1 MKTKTVFKV
10 LLLVMAVVFTGFAY
24 SCKGM
29 SVAAQIAGAA
39 GLIDQNTANAI
50 SQSAEAIS
58 KANEDMTPEQEYYI
72 GRAVGANILASY
84 KVWNGNPAQT
94 AYINKVCGAI
104 IVNSPRPDIY
114 NGYHVNI
121 LDSTEINAFATSG
134 GHIFVTRG
142 LIDNA
147 DSEDTLAAVIAH
159 EISHIQLQHGLKAIK
174 NSRFQQAILVTA
186 TSAAGAATGTDVK
199 ELTSVFN
206 ESIGEI
212 LTTMVNN
219 GYSQTQEFEAD
230 SFALS
235 LLASAGYNPGGLVT
249 MLKAL
254 EKSQGNHPGG
264 FNKTHPTPAKRVEN
278 AEQLLPKY
286 NVRDTGSF
294 RSARY
299 AAAVK

>member
-1 MKTKTVFKV
+1 MKTNLMFKTVPFI
-10 LLLVMAVVFTGFAY
+10 LVSILSTVIFSCQGMAT
-24 SCKGM
+24 
-29 SVAAQIAGAA
+29 AAQIAGAV
-39 GLIDQNTANAI
+39 GIIDQNTANAI
-50 SQSAEAIS
+50 SQSAQAIS

-72 GRAVGANILASY
+72 GRAVGANILTSY
-84 KVWNGNPAQT
+84 RVWTGNPAQT
-94 AYINKVCGAI
+94 TYLNRICNALV
-104 IVNSPRPDIY
+104 VNSPRPDIF

-159 EISHIQLQHGLKAIK
+159 EIAHIQLQHGLKAIK

-186 TSAAGAATGTDVK
+186 TSAAGAAAGMDVR
-199 ELTSVFN
+199 ELTNVFN

-235 LLASAGYNPGGLVT
+235 LLAAAGYDPGSLVT
-249 MLKAL
+249 MLRSL
-254 EKSQGNHPGG
+254 ERNQGRHPGG
-264 FNKTHPTPAKRVEN
+264 FNKTHPTPARRIDNVQKTLGQYRVQDN
-278 AEQLLPKY
+278 K
-286 NVRDTGSF
+286 
-294 RSARY
+294 SARQARY
-299 AAAVK
+299 TAAVR

>member
-1 MKTKTVFKV
+1 MKTRTMFKTVPVV
-10 LLLVMAVVFTGFAY
+10 LVSIFAAVIFSCQGMA
-24 SCKGM
+24 S
-29 SVAAQIAGAA
+29 AAQIAGSV
-39 GLIDQNTANAI
+39 GIIDQNTANAI
-50 SQSAEAIS
+50 SQSALAIS

-84 KVWNGNPAQT
+84 EIWNEKPAQT
-94 AYINKVCGAI
+94 AYLNMICNAL

-121 LDSTEINAFATSG
+121 LNSNEINAFATSG

-147 DSEDTLAAVIAH
+147 DSEDTLAAVLAH
-159 EISHIQLQHGLKAIK
+159 EIAHIQLQHGLKAIK

-186 TSAAGAATGTDVK
+186 TSAVGAATGTDVT

-235 LLASAGYNPGGLVT
+235 LLAAAGYDPESLVT
-249 MLKAL
+249 MLRAL
-254 EKSQGNHPGG
+254 GRNQSSHPGG
-264 FNKTHPTPAKRVEN
+264 FNRTHPTPPRRIDNVQKTLSQYRVQDN
-278 AEQLLPKY
+278 KAARQ
-286 NVRDTGSF
+286 
-294 RSARY
+294 ARY
-299 AAAVK
+299 TDAVR